1 MKLGFWG
8 LKMSKTVTRILSIN
22 IDRHLTTEQKI
33 ILGHLTYSASKLWNI
48 ANYEVLENKTSIYE
62 LKAKLKGNL
71 WYKNLHSQ
79 SAQAVIEKLQIAW
92 KNCFKKYT
100 KRPKYRPKDG
110 HLSVIWK
117 KNGIKLIDRK
127 LRLSLSKQTKEY
139 LKKHHG
145 IESTY
150 LWVELPKI
158 LPLDTV
164 VSIRQVEVVP
174 YQAFGHI
181 SYTLHVIYK
190 KQLEVNCVVNH
201 NKTLAIDLGVSN
213 LVTATDREYSFII
226 DGRTLVSK
234 MRLFAKKRARLQ
246 SVLSKQK
253 LKTSKRFHRLYV
265 KERNFVNDYLHKV
278 SKKVVDYC
286 LKHRIGTIAI
296 GAMHKGITNMNIGS
310 QNNEKLHR
318 IPFGRLARQIK
329 YKAEEYG
336 IKVTSVDESYTS
348 QTCCVCGNVDKNNRK
363 HRGLYV
369 CENCGTAMNADV
381 NGALNIL
388 KRVVPNLFS
397 KKVGIGVLANP
408 VRIRIFDQSPYEGIS
423 VF

>member
-1 MKLGFWG
+1 
-8 LKMSKTVTRILSIN
+8 MSKTVTRILSIN

-234 MRLFAKKRARLQ
+234 MRLFAKERTSLQ
-246 SVLSKQK
+246 SV
-253 LKTSKRFHRLYV
+253 R
-265 KERNFVNDYLHKV
+265 
-278 SKKVVDYC
+278 
-286 LKHRIGTIAI
+286 
-296 GAMHKGITNMNIGS
+296 
-310 QNNEKLHR
+310 
-318 IPFGRLARQIK
+318 
-329 YKAEEYG
+329 
-336 IKVTSVDESYTS
+336 
-348 QTCCVCGNVDKNNRK
+348 
-363 HRGLYV
+363 
-369 CENCGTAMNADV
+369 
-381 NGALNIL
+381 
-388 KRVVPNLFS
+388 
-397 KKVGIGVLANP
+397 
-408 VRIRIFDQSPYEGIS
+408 
-423 VF
+423 